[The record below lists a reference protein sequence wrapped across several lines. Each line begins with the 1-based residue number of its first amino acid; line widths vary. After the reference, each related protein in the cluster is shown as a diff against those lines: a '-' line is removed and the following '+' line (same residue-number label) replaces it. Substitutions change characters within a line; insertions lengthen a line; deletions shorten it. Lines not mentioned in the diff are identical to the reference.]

1 MDLKTDAIDVVWA
14 PDAQLVLFKVVAIDQ
29 LILRLSGEVEA
40 CAIDR
45 DLAVGEAGTYLP
57 FV

>member
-1 MDLKTDAIDVVWA
+1 MNLKTDAIDVVWA
-14 PDAQLVLFKVVAIDQ
+14 PDAQPVLFKAVAFDQ
-29 LILRLSGEVEA
+29 FTLRLGGEQKA
-40 CAIDR
+40 CAIDA